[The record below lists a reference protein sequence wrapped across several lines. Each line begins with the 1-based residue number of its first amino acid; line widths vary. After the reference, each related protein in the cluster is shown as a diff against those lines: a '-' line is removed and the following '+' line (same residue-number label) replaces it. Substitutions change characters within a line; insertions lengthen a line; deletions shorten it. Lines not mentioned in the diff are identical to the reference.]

1 MIEINSKTTQR
12 FCELAAKELKGDWV
26 ILGGSV
32 MVLLGVK
39 ERFTV
44 DIGLAPEAINQ
55 AGAFFL
61 NRIPNWKDNLV
72 PICLSS
78 NLLLR
83 NKAKF

>member
-39 ERFTV
+39 
-44 DIGLAPEAINQ
+44 GK
-55 AGAFFL
+55 G
-61 NRIPNWKDNLV
+61 
-72 PICLSS
+72 S
-78 NLLLR
+78 
-83 NKAKF
+83 